1 MRCAKLRAMDTPA
14 SNASRRVV
22 LAGAGALA
30 ASTAVAQTPAAAPPA
45 AAPLP
50 RVAITT
56 GQGVITLELAADKA
70 PITSANF
77 LRYVDAKRFDGA
89 GFYRAMKLL
98 ADPLTGLIQGG
109 VKNEAAKAYPPIK
122 HESTLQTGLSNRD
135 GAVSMARYDP
145 GTATS
150 EFFICLGDLSGL
162 DAKGDGTGD
171 NAGFAVFG
179 HVVDGLDVAKKI
191 LLSPISPTAGES
203 DGMKGQMLDPEV
215 TIISARRA

>member
-1 MRCAKLRAMDTPA
+1 MDTPA
-14 SNASRRVV
+14 SKTSRRAV

-30 ASTAVAQTPAAAPPA
+30 ASTAVAQTAPPPA
-45 AAPLP
+45 ASLP
-50 RVAITT
+50 RVAIVT
-56 GQGVITLELAADKA
+56 GQGSITLELAADKA

-89 GFYRAMKLL
+89 GFYRALKLL

-109 VKNEAAKAYPPIK
+109 VKNDPAKAFPPIK

-145 GTATS
+145 DTATS

-162 DAKGDGTGD
+162 DAKGDGTGE

-191 LLSPISPTAGES
+191 LLAPISPTAGES
-203 DGMKGQMLDPEV
+203 DNMKGQMLDPEIA
-215 TIISARRA
+215 IISARRI